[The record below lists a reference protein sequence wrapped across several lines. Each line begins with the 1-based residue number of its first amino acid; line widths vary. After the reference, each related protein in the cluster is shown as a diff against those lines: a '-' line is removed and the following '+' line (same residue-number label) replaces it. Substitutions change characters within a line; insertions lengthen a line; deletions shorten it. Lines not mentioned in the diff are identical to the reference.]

1 MPSVEPLFLSE
12 VEMRDICPF
21 HETLAAIRYL
31 VDQTVYKVYRGTFI
45 FVVNR
50 YHGHLHSVYTLRYDL
65 IRGARPRV
73 VPATATVDGGGR
85 QQPTLIA
92 YYTRMIASPISST
105 SSLSHLSSP
114 GPNRPARQSRTRAPL
129 RIREHPPSSGR
140 GRYRRRVRARV
151 RGATGGAAQG
161 ARPSRSPQR
170 VRVS

>member
-1 MPSVEPLFLSE
+1 MSLS
-12 VEMRDICPF
+12 RDPGRNPVSRRPDRI
-21 HETLAAIRYL
+21 
-31 VDQTVYKVYRGTFI
+31 QGVYRGTFI

-50 YHGHLHSVYTLRYDL
+50 YHGHLYTAQCVHATVRPVV
-65 IRGARPRV
+65 RGARPRV

-85 QQPTLIA
+85 QQPSLIA

-129 RIREHPPSSGR
+129 QIREHPPSSGR

-170 VRVS
+170 VRGS

>member
-140 GRYRRRVRARV
+140 GRYRRRVRAKV

-161 ARPSRSPQR
+161 VHPSRSPQR

>member
-65 IRGARPRV
+65 IRGWRTATCSSCDSDRGRWRQ
-73 VPATATVDGGGR
+73 ATAYTNSVLYSHDR
-85 QQPTLIA
+85 IADLIDIVA
-92 YYTRMIASPISST
+92 
-105 SSLSHLSSP
+105 L
-114 GPNRPARQSRTRAPL
+114 AP
-129 RIREHPPSSGR
+129 
-140 GRYRRRVRARV
+140 
-151 RGATGGAAQG
+151 Q
-161 ARPSRSPQR
+161 
-170 VRVS
+170 